1 MGQYLCFRYLYSQIV
16 FGRDCLVAVY
26 TMVYSY
32 IVHLTARP
40 QHYFTITIDIWW
52 SVMGFRARSPTIVW
66 VKQQRT
72 QLQINIAKY
81 RKIEGVCAVVTTST
95 KTDFYCGAFVEN
107 YAKPSTTADYRR
119 ARKLKPFGT
128 T

>member
-1 MGQYLCFRYLYSQIV
+1 MLSVFANRLWPRLFGCGLYHGI
-16 FGRDCLVAVY
+16 LV
-26 TMVYSY
+26 Y

-52 SVMGFRARSPTIVW
+52 SVMGFRASLPTIVW

-72 QLQINIAKY
+72 QPQINIAKC
-81 RKIEGVCAVVTTST
+81 RKIEGVSAMVTTST

-107 YAKPSTTADYRR
+107 YATPSTTADYRR